1 MKLNVLIGIKQV
13 IYYVLVLEINL
24 FGFGNIMILMN
35 FIVLL
40 LLMHILKM
48 LKKQDGFLIKIILL
62 VVVMIIL

>member
-48 LKKQDGFLIKIILL
+48 LKKRDGFLIKIILL